1 MYFYDVV
8 MNADESILIDIQYKV
23 FYDDFMDM
31 KDMLSCYQ
39 FKKKE
44 YKGALLNK

>member
-23 FYDDFMDM
+23 FYDDYGYERYVI
-31 KDMLSCYQ
+31 MLSIQ
-39 FKKKE
+39 KKE